1 MFKTRLTEM
10 LGIDYPIV
18 AGGMRNIS
26 RAELVAA
33 VSAAGGLGILDSSR
47 FQKAEE
53 LRDEIRKTKSLTD
66 RPFGINITL
75 FPWGDAKLND
85 QFIEVLVEEG
95 VRAVE
100 TSGFRGP
107 GEFIERLHKGNVRLI
122 HKVATVRHAMA
133 AEREGADAVTIVGFE
148 QGGALGRDDVTT
160 FVLVPRTV
168 DSVKVPV
175 LAGGGIGDARG
186 LVAALALGAEGVV
199 MGTRLLATRECI
211 VHPAFKEW
219 MVRAD
224 ENDLA
229 VIGRSVGRKSRVMKN
244 KSTEPIIEMESK
256 GAPAGELQPLFDQPA
271 PSVYESGDVEAGRG
285 GCGQVVGLINS
296 VVSVREL
303 IDNMVE
309 GALAMR
315 ERLDGIIRPS

>member
-10 LGIDYPIV
+10 MGIQYPIV
-18 AGGMRNIS
+18 AGGMRNLS

-33 VSAAGGLGILDSSR
+33 VSDAGALGILDSSR

-53 LRDEIRKTKSLTD
+53 LRDEIKKTKSMTD
-66 RPFGINITL
+66 KPFGINITL

-107 GEFIERLHKGNVRLI
+107 GEFMERLRAGNVKLI
-122 HKVATVRHAMA
+122 HKVASVRHAVA

-148 QGGALGRDDVTT
+148 QGGALGREETT
-160 FVLVPRTV
+160 TLILVPRTV
-168 DSVKVPV
+168 DSVKIPV

-199 MGTRLLATRECI
+199 MGTRLLATKEC
-211 VHPAFKEW
+211 VAHPAFKEW
-219 MVRAD
+219 MVQAK
-224 ENDLA
+224 ETDLA
-229 VIGRSVGRKSRVMKN
+229 VIGRTAGMKSRVIKN
-244 KSTEPIIEMESK
+244 KATEPIVELEAK
-256 GAPAGELQPLFDQPA
+256 GASAEELQPLLQSSA
-271 PSVYESGDVEAGRG
+271 PSVIEDGDVVEGRG
-285 GCGQVVGLINS
+285 GCGQVVGLIDS
-296 VVSVREL
+296 VVSVKEL
-303 IDNMVE
+303 IDNIVKE
-309 GALAMR
+309 AQSMR
-315 ERLDGIIRPS
+315 DRLDKIILPS